1 MIELST
7 QENDKI
13 IENEKYIKINHT
25 INEEVIFDLK
35 DNNEQDID
43 YESDNDINNDD

>member
-7 QENDKI
+7 QESDKI
-13 IENEKYIKINHT
+13 IEYEKYIKIKHT
-25 INEEVIFDLK
+25 IDEEVIFDLK

-43 YESDNDINNDD
+43 NESNNDINNDD